1 MLECVF
7 VREGCCVMLEC
18 VFVPFFC
25 IIPLCLGLN
34 HCVLRPSH
42 FDLACP
48 CFARSSLRSSL
59 FSLKC
64 RPFFLYHPA
73 IRPSFLLRT
82 GLRTLFQ
89 AIESSLNSLDAWR
102 VCHFVFLFAL
112 IYPVLSAGVIVA
124 VLLCIYFILLS
135 VADACSCNISLLSF
149 YPLVI

>member
-25 IIPLCLGLN
+25 IISLCLGLN

-48 CFARSSLRSSL
+48 CFARSSLRSCF

-73 IRPSFLLRT
+73 IRPSSLLRT
-82 GLRTLFQ
+82 SLRTFFQ
-89 AIESSLNSLDAWR
+89 AIESAFNSLDAWR
-102 VCHFVFLFAL
+102 VFHFVFLFAMFFQFFL
-112 IYPVLSAGVIVA
+112 LVRLLQCCFVYISSCSPSLMLVLVIF
-124 VLLCIYFILLS
+124 LCCLFILW
-135 VADACSCNISLLSF
+135 
-149 YPLVI
+149 